1 VVVAV
6 AAPVAAAEV
15 QQYVEAEYVEADS
28 RICLIEALAALAFRY
43 LCQPYKDNKLPELI
57 CCSLE
62 KRK

>member
-1 VVVAV
+1 MVVAV
-6 AAPVAAAEV
+6 AAPDAAAEV
-15 QQYVEAEYVEADS
+15 QQYVEADS
-28 RICLIEALAALAFRY
+28 RICLIEALADLAFRY